1 MENWYNSKDLLYF
14 KHIFA
19 GLLLHF
25 SITSN
30 VSFYDSFEELLQQ
43 FVVLANFTLKRF
55 DLAAFLQY

>member
-1 MENWYNSKDLLYF
+1 MENWYNSYDFLYF

-25 SITSN
+25 SIVSN

-43 FVVLANFTLKRF
+43 FVVLANFTLERF
-55 DLAAFLQY
+55 DFAAFLQY